1 MAQSRQCILILLLLH
16 LKSTQSTENVTLF
29 VISNYDDFGAQSIIG
44 SWWLAVDEINADPNL
59 LPNYEF
65 KIDPFDSRSH
75 RQIALINALNITKK
89 YQSHLNDNHTYF
101 PIGFGT
107 PWSSLSTATA
117 PILGAFNMGQISA
130 SSTSILLSETSKYP
144 YFYRTVPSESLQAAG
159 IISLCD

>member
-89 YQSHLNDNHTYF
+89 YQYHSQFHLNDTYCLKSTDPLNSRFNHTYF
-101 PIGFGT
+101 PIGLGT
-107 PWSSLSTATA
+107 PWSSLS
-117 PILGAFNMGQISA
+117 
-130 SSTSILLSETSKYP
+130 
-144 YFYRTVPSESLQAAG
+144 
-159 IISLCD
+159 